1 MATAGNVLACKRYTT
16 NGTSL
21 SGGTGYYP
29 ANTLTVLQST
39 DEDGHVSYTFTDRLG
54 RTVLV
59 RQLEGSTQHDTY
71 YVYDS
76 RDNLCFVLQPEYQTV
91 HDLEKYAFQ
100 YKYDGYG
107 RCTEKTIP
115 GAGTTRYDYDAADR
129 VIFSQDGNQNA
140 QNRWTY
146 YEYDNLNRLTEQG
159 ECNGKDKNTKTV
171 WMKNYYD
178 NYDFRSQAGFNNSNF
193 PADNTGYGKGYLTG
207 SEITVLGTST
217 RLYTAYYYDVK
228 GQVTKTVQSNLLNG
242 YEVTTTSYTFTGQ
255 PQTVP
260 HTHSASG
267 KSSVTE
273 VYTYTYDYEDRLTQV
288 QHKLGSAQVTLAAYT
303 YDNLGRMQTRKLHGS
318 TTNQLTYSYN
328 VRDWLTGITGT
339 KFNQNLY
346 YNTGSG
352 TACYNGNISS
362 MIWKAGN
369 ETTQRGYKFAYDGL
383 NRLTS
388 ATYGEGTGISSNANR
403 FTEKVT
409 SYDKNGN
416 IKGLQRY
423 GQTSASAYGLIDNL
437 TYTLDG
443 NRPTRVDDAVS
454 ASAYNNGFEFKDG
467 TKTANEYAYDAN
479 GNLIKDSNR
488 NISTIEYN
496 CLNLP
501 NKVTFTDGST
511 IEYVYATDGTKLRTV
526 HTIGGTTTT
535 TDYCGNVIYENGVRK
550 YLLTD
555 EGYVTLAENKYH
567 YYLKDHQ
574 GNNRVVVDQNG
585 TVKETNH
592 YYPFGGL
599 FASSSSIQSYKYNG
613 KEYDDTKGVN
623 WYDYGARMY
632 DPALGR
638 FTTQDRFAEKYPAM
652 SLYQYGANNPICNID
667 VNGDSLFVSNPALV
681 DAIQNGF
688 EKGNDIQMKWNN
700 GILDP
705 NSIKEQA
712 INSNDFFL
720 KDLYEIASS
729 DKIVEM
735 SLSDVNI
742 YKIDGKIMS
751 EPFMPVIDDNS
762 KDLDPIYQELI
773 RIGGGTVGKGIR
785 GNTGQTLVPKK
796 GLASGK
802 QSLND
807 NIQIIINGK
816 SLINHQ
822 TVGIAH
828 EFGHVL
834 LYLNNKPFSHTQPG
848 VDDFVYGRATMMSK
862 RLGYDY

>member
-242 YEVTTTSYTFTGQ
+242 YEVTTTGYTFTGQ
-255 PQTVP
+255 PQTVT

-273 VYTYTYDYEDRLTQV
+273 VYTYTYDYEDRLIQV
-288 QHKLGSAQVTLAAYT
+288 QHKLGSAQMTLAAYT

-318 TTNQLTYSYN
+318 ATNQLTYSYN
-328 VRDWLTGITGT
+328 VRDWLTKISSG
-339 KFNQNLY
+339 KFTQDLY
-346 YNTGSG
+346 YNTGNG

-362 MIWKAGN
+362 MTWKAGN

-443 NRPTRVDDAVS
+443 NRPTRVDDAVT
-454 ASAYNNGFEFKDG
+454 ASAYNNGFEFKDAV
-467 TKTANEYAYDAN
+467 KQANEYTYDAN
-479 GNLIKDSNR
+479 GNLTKDLNR
-488 NISTIEYN
+488 NISNIEYN
-496 CLNLP
+496 YLNLP
-501 NKVTFTDGST
+501 SKVTFTDGST
-511 IEYVYATDGTKLRTV
+511 IEYVYAADGTKLRTKHV
-526 HTIGGTTTT
+526 INGTTMT
-535 TDYCGNVIYENGVRK
+535 TDYCGNVVYENGTQK

-555 EGYVTLAENKYH
+555 EGYVTLADNKYH
-567 YYLKDHQ
+567 YYLQDHQ
-574 GNNRVVVDQNG
+574 ENNRVVVDGNG
-585 TVKETNH
+585 TVEEVSH

-599 FASSSSIQSYKYNG
+599 FASSSGVQPYKYNG
-613 KEYDDTKGVN
+613 KELDTKNGLN

-632 DPALGR
+632 EPALGR
-638 FTTQDRFAEKYPAM
+638 FTTVDPMAEKYYNIGMYSYCLSNPVIYIDSDGRKVYFAPGVSSEFKNDFKQAVQYM
-652 SLYQYGANNPICNID
+652 NKNGVGGLLAELQNSEKVYYIQEGRPLTSSSFNPHTRTITWSSRTGVLTNNAFELSPTTVLNHEIDHAVQYDKNRKRQIEDYKSKDDSYGNKEERRVITGSEQKTARVLGEISKLDVTRTDHAGTLYETTGATSTEWKNPII
-667 VNGDSLFVSNPALV
+667 
-681 DAIQNGF
+681 
-688 EKGNDIQMKWNN
+688 
-700 GILDP
+700 
-705 NSIKEQA
+705 IKP
-712 INSNDFFL
+712 
-720 KDLYEIASS
+720 KDK
-729 DKIVEM
+729 DK
-735 SLSDVNI
+735 
-742 YKIDGKIMS
+742 K
-751 EPFMPVIDDNS
+751 
-762 KDLDPIYQELI
+762 
-773 RIGGGTVGKGIR
+773 
-785 GNTGQTLVPKK
+785 
-796 GLASGK
+796 
-802 QSLND
+802 
-807 NIQIIINGK
+807 
-816 SLINHQ
+816 
-822 TVGIAH
+822 
-828 EFGHVL
+828 
-834 LYLNNKPFSHTQPG
+834 
-848 VDDFVYGRATMMSK
+848 
-862 RLGYDY
+862 